1 MRRVKETVHYF
12 CNDIL
17 FGHIDG
23 HGVTT
28 AVLDTGI
35 SPHPDLKGRI
45 VAFGDMLY
53 GKRRW
58 EVGGCVGTQGAGF
71 GAAFAIIV
79 LGAGIQSSGSAAGG
93 LTFTSPVTI
102 SLCAFVCSMAVSLLI
117 LALSRLRSVSAE
129 AMVLAGVALS
139 LSLIHI

>member
-53 GKRRW
+53 GKKRMYDDNSH
-58 EVGGCVGTQGAGF
+58 GTMWLA
-71 GAAFAIIV
+71 
-79 LGAGIQSSGSAAGG
+79 
-93 LTFTSPVTI
+93 
-102 SLCAFVCSMAVSLLI
+102 SLQDPEDYLPDSMREL
-117 LALSRLRSVSAE
+117 RLPPRS
-129 AMVLAGVALS
+129 
-139 LSLIHI
+139 

>member
-53 GKRRW
+53 GK
-58 EVGGCVGTQGAGF
+58 
-71 GAAFAIIV
+71 
-79 LGAGIQSSGSAAGG
+79 
-93 LTFTSPVTI
+93 
-102 SLCAFVCSMAVSLLI
+102 
-117 LALSRLRSVSAE
+117 
-129 AMVLAGVALS
+129 
-139 LSLIHI
+139 

>member
-35 SPHPDLKGRI
+35 SPHPDLKEDHDAWRY
-45 VAFGDMLY
+45 AL
-53 GKRRW
+53 W
-58 EVGGCVGTQGAGF
+58 E
-71 GAAFAIIV
+71 
-79 LGAGIQSSGSAAGG
+79 
-93 LTFTSPVTI
+93 
-102 SLCAFVCSMAVSLLI
+102 
-117 LALSRLRSVSAE
+117 E
-129 AMVLAGVALS
+129 AYV
-139 LSLIHI
+139 

>member
-35 SPHPDLKGRI
+35 FPAPGSEGEDRGLWRY
-45 VAFGDMLY
+45 AL
-53 GKRRW
+53 W
-58 EVGGCVGTQGAGF
+58 E
-71 GAAFAIIV
+71 
-79 LGAGIQSSGSAAGG
+79 
-93 LTFTSPVTI
+93 
-102 SLCAFVCSMAVSLLI
+102 
-117 LALSRLRSVSAE
+117 E
-129 AMVLAGVALS
+129 AYV
-139 LSLIHI
+139 

>member
-12 CNDIL
+12 CNDTL

-53 GKRRW
+53 GKNGITRLK
-58 EVGGCVGTQGAGF
+58 EGTALQDPEDY
-71 GAAFAIIV
+71 
-79 LGAGIQSSGSAAGG
+79 L
-93 LTFTSPVTI
+93 PD
-102 SLCAFVCSMAVSLLI
+102 SMREL
-117 LALSRLRSVSAE
+117 RLPPRS
-129 AMVLAGVALS
+129 
-139 LSLIHI
+139 

>member
-12 CNDIL
+12 CNDTL

-35 SPHPDLKGRI
+35 SPHSDLKGRI

-53 GKRRW
+53 GKKRM
-58 EVGGCVGTQGAGF
+58 TT
-71 GAAFAIIV
+71 I
-79 LGAGIQSSGSAAGG
+79 
-93 LTFTSPVTI
+93 LTAPMWLA
-102 SLCAFVCSMAVSLLI
+102 SLQDPEDYLPDSMREL
-117 LALSRLRSVSAE
+117 RLPPRS
-129 AMVLAGVALS
+129 
-139 LSLIHI
+139 

>member
-12 CNDIL
+12 CNDTL

-53 GKRRW
+53 GKKRMYDDNSHGTH
-58 EVGGCVGTQGAGF
+58 VAPHGCRENCRHTYASSHKAYRQRPRSSPSDPGAGKYRYP
-71 GAAFAIIV
+71 G
-79 LGAGIQSSGSAAGG
+79 
-93 LTFTSPVTI
+93 P
-102 SLCAFVCSMAVSLLI
+102 
-117 LALSRLRSVSAE
+117 LS
-129 AMVLAGVALS
+129 
-139 LSLIHI
+139 